1 MTSFKVHAMIVSFS
15 VLLLVSIFGLSLW
28 NSSFFGGAEISSLS
42 KPPINIV
49 FLEFYQ
55 KELRSNFFSGFLS
68 VGAFLLSLKT
78 FIVIT
83 MKKELYDTP
92 AYKATWQKQGGKPV
106 VGGIYLKLRE
116 LNSCLFWS
124 ILVSLVCTVSQF
136 SIGFIPVWYSG
147 MFCVWLAVLS
157 CIYLIYSLFLV
168 KSNLDEIISDPK

>member
-1 MTSFKVHAMIVSFS
+1 MTSAKVHGVIVFSS
-15 VLLLVSIFGLSLW
+15 VLLLLIVSVLCLW
-28 NSSFFGGAEISSLS
+28 NSGFFESREIGVAA
-42 KPPINIV
+42 KPAINVV

-92 AYKATWQKQGGKPV
+92 AYKNTWEKQGGKSA

-136 SIGFIPVWYSG
+136 SVGFIPVWYSG
-147 MFCVWLAVLS
+147 VFCVWLAVLS

-168 KSNLDEIISDPK
+168 KSNLDEIIVDPK

>member
-1 MTSFKVHAMIVSFS
+1 MTSSKAHGVIVLFS
-15 VLLLVSIFGLSLW
+15 ILLLVFISMLCLW
-28 NSSFFGGAEISSLS
+28 NSGFFEAAAVGDLS
-42 KPPINIV
+42 KSSIDDV
-49 FLEFYQ
+49 FLQFYQ

-83 MKKELYDTP
+83 MKKELYDTA
-92 AYKATWQKQGGKPV
+92 AYKATWQKHGGEPV

-157 CIYLIYSLFLV
+157 CVYLIYSLFLV